1 MQFICIG
8 FFVCLPS
15 IFRRR
20 IEMLR
25 INQSK
30 KISSDKRFLQE
41 IANQKPEAVLEKL
54 HTSSNGLT
62 TKEAEKRLE
71 KDGANEISD
80 NQHNTKLHF
89 LIESFFTPFTIVLL
103 ILATLSL
110 FTDYIFVPSDQKD
123 LSTVIIMLTMILIS
137 GFTSFFQNVK
147 TSDAVKSLLGMISVT
162 TNIKRDNQDQEL
174 PTKKVVPGDI
184 INVAAGDLVPADM
197 YLIRSKD
204 LFCSSSSLNGESSP
218 VEKTAYK
225 RPNAQDTDY
234 INYPNILYEGTDIV
248 SGSGTGVVF
257 ATGDTTI
264 FGKLAQT
271 IADQK
276 PKKTTFDIGIQ
287 NISKIL
293 LTMTAVIAPLVFVI
307 NALTKGN
314 WVNALIFAIA
324 TAVGLTP
331 EMLPVIVTSNLV
343 KGSVEMSKHGTI
355 VKRMNSIQNFGS
367 ADILCTDKTGTL
379 TQDKVVL
386 ERHYNID
393 LQETEEVLGLSYLN
407 SYYQTGM
414 KDLMDKAVIDAAKD
428 ELDTKKIDS
437 SYQKI
442 DEIPFDFKRRR
453 MSVVVKDN
461 NNQHLL
467 VTKGAAEEM
476 LAASSQVEIHNQVLP
491 LDEEKRADIL
501 KKINDLNNDGLR
513 VVLLAYKKNPAPVGE
528 FNADDETDMTLV
540 GFLAFL
546 DPPKD
551 TAKSAIHNLKQDGIA
566 VKILTGDNGA
576 VTRNVAL
583 KVGLNA
589 DRIYQGS
596 DFEGKSDAEMKKM
609 VEDCDLFV
617 KLSPDMKAK
626 IIELLRQNGHTV
638 AYMGDGINDAP
649 AMKAAD
655 VSISVDTAVDIAKK
669 TADIIL
675 LHKDLNILEHGV
687 RIGRLVFGN
696 TMKYI
701 KITLSSN
708 FGNILSIL
716 VASSFL
722 PFLPMLPLQL
732 LILDLMYGTS
742 CLSIPFDT
750 MNREY
755 LSEPRKWSTKKLPK
769 FMFYFGPTSS
779 VFDIITFALLYFV
792 VCPQAVGASYVAA
805 SASQK
810 LLFSTIFCTGWF
822 IESLWT
828 QEMVI
833 QALRDPAVPFIQQ
846 RASAIVVYS
855 TMGMAIIGTFL
866 PFITPVAKAM
876 KFGPIPAYFLVIVA
890 VLLVLYIVL
899 TTVVKK
905 WYLKSEKYLI

>member
-1 MQFICIG
+1 
-8 FFVCLPS
+8 
-15 IFRRR
+15 
-20 IEMLR
+20 MLK

-30 KISSDKRFLQE
+30 INSDTKLVQDVANADKELVLQRF
-41 IANQKPEAVLEKL
+41 
-54 HTSSNGLT
+54 HTSESGLT
-62 TKEAEKRLE
+62 TREAKERLE
-71 KDGANEISD
+71 KTGSNQVASNE
-80 NQHNTKLHF
+80 NNTKLHF

-110 FTDYIFVPSDQKD
+110 FTDYLLIPISQRD
-123 LSTVIIMLTMILIS
+123 LSTVIIMVTMIIIS
-137 GFTSFFQNVK
+137 GLTSFVQNVK
-147 TSDAVKSLLGMISVT
+147 TDDAVKSLLSMISVT
-162 TNIKRDNQDQEL
+162 TNIKRNGKDQEL
-174 PTKKVVPGDI
+174 PTEEVVPGDI

-197 YLIRSKD
+197 RLIYTKD

-218 VEKTAYK
+218 VEKIADK
-225 RPNAQDTDY
+225 NPGNSTDY
-234 INYPNILYEGTDIV
+234 LDYPNIIYEGTDIV
-248 SGSGTGVVF
+248 SGSGIGVVF
-257 ATGDTTI
+257 ATGGKTV
-264 FGKLAQT
+264 FGKLART
-271 IADQK
+271 IANQK
-276 PKKTTFDIGIQ
+276 PKETSFDLGIK

-293 LTMTAVIAPLVFVI
+293 LIMTAVITPLVFVI

-314 WVNALIFAIA
+314 WLNALIFAIA

-331 EMLPVIVTSNLV
+331 EMLPVIVTSDLV
-343 KGSVEMSKHGTI
+343 KGSVDMSKHGTI

-367 ADILCTDKTGTL
+367 ADVLCTDKTGTL

-393 LQETEEVLGLSYLN
+393 LIETKDVLKMSYLN

-414 KDLMDKAVIDAAKD
+414 KNLMDKAVIEVAEK
-428 ELDTKKIDS
+428 ELDTKEIKS
-437 SYQKI
+437 AYQKI

-453 MSVVVKDN
+453 MSVVVQNAKK
-461 NNQHLL
+461 QHLL

-476 LAASSQVEIHNQVLP
+476 LAASSYIEFNHKIVP
-491 LDEEKRADIL
+491 LSDEKRQEIL
-501 KKINDLNNDGLR
+501 GQITDLNNDGLR
-513 VVLLAYKKNPAPVGE
+513 VILLAYKRDPEPVGE
-528 FNADDETDMTLV
+528 FNSKDETEMTLV

-546 DPPKD
+546 DPPKE
-551 TAKSAIHNLKQDGIA
+551 TAKSALQNLKKDGIA

-576 VTRNVAL
+576 VTRNVAS
-583 KVGLNA
+583 KVGLNI
-589 DRIYQGS
+589 DHVYQGS
-596 DFEGKSDAEMKKM
+596 DFENKTDAEMREM
-609 VEDCDLFV
+609 VENCDLFV

-626 IIELLRQNGHTV
+626 IIQILREDGHTV

-649 AMKAAD
+649 AMKTAD

-675 LHKDLNILEHGV
+675 LHKDLNILERGV
-687 RIGRLVFGN
+687 RIGRQVFGN

-750 MNREY
+750 MDEEY
-755 LSEPRKWSTKKLPK
+755 LSVPRKWSTRKLPK

-779 VFDIITFALLYFV
+779 IFDIITFAILYFF
-792 VCPQAVGASYVAA
+792 VCPQVVGTSYTAA
-805 SASQK
+805 DPTQK
-810 LLFSTIFCTGWF
+810 LLFGAVFCAGWF

-833 QALRDPAVPFIQQ
+833 QALRDPAVPFIKQH
-846 RASAIVVYS
+846 ASVPVIYT
-855 TMGMAIIGTFL
+855 TMGMATIGTFL
-866 PFITPVAKAM
+866 PFNSIIAKAM
-876 KFGPIPAYFLVIVA
+876 KFGPIPLYYLLIVA

-899 TTVVKK
+899 TTIVKK
-905 WYLKSEKYLI
+905 WYLKSEQYLI